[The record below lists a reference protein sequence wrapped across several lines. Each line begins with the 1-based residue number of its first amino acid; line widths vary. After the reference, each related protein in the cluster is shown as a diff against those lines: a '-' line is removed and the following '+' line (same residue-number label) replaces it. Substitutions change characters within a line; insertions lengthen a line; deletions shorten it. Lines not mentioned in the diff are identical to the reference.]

1 MLSSPGGGGGTWSLQ
16 GGRILVWRKDG
27 REKGKRGKH
36 EVMLSLGEKLGNI
49 LGSQG
54 VGRAGGR
61 LGGRDGIRGVQ
72 KEVRAE

>member
-1 MLSSPGGGGGTWSLQ
+1 MLSSLGGGGGTWSLQ

-36 EVMLSLGEKLGNI
+36 EVMLSLGEKLRNI